1 MWDGQTRPTSRK
13 NKKMLRVV
21 TSKRGTVPTTSV
33 AEPPM
38 TIIFGIGL
46 LFAITFLMPQDARV
60 GQAQVRLVLL
70 ACVILIG
77 MLVYPGQTC
86 VGMVIAFVVF
96 LTAKA
101 IMHNE
106 DDWLGQ
112 AHAVSMAVAFVCV
125 LFLGYLASVILEWY
139 DRKDKIHDE
148 PPIPPRRSD
157 RIAGKK
163 MPREP
168 WR

>member
-1 MWDGQTRPTSRK
+1 
-13 NKKMLRVV
+13 MLRVV

-106 DDWLGQ
+106 DDWLGR
-112 AHAVSMAVAFVCV
+112 AHAVSMAASFVCV
-125 LFLGYLASVILEWY
+125 LLMGYLASVILEWY
-139 DRKDKIHDE
+139 DRDEKNHRDNDE
-148 PPIPPRRSD
+148 PHTRLRRSD
-157 RIAGKK
+157 RLAGKK